1 VLLFF
6 PLLAT
11 AHPGKT
17 DSEGC
22 HVCRTNCDK
31 YGILYNE
38 RHCHSSGSASAAPE
52 AVTPTPT
59 PLPTVPSSGSES
71 SDQSPAPSF
80 SIMLTPIPISSPLPS
95 YIATPSPI
103 LTLNPGPIH
112 SPINMLTP
120 SAIPVTQTPI
130 TTVSP
135 ILIMSISEPNKESAI
150 DMRENNQKVE
160 TLEED
165 LSSDSFMELLPETPK
180 SKPGLF
186 DFIQKI
192 FSKIRL
198 LGMVIKSL
206 F

>member
-1 VLLFF
+1 MIYKFLILFSVLLFF
-6 PLLAT
+6 PLLST

-22 HVCRTNCDK
+22 HGCRTNCDK

-52 AVTPTPT
+52 AVTP
-59 PLPTVPSSGSES
+59 
-71 SDQSPAPSF
+71 
-80 SIMLTPIPISSPLPS
+80 IPISSPLPS

-112 SPINMLTP
+112 SQINMLTP